1 MKSIER
7 NSFLQSHLTLRRR
20 VAPSRRVGDG
30 KAGCP
35 PFETHRFAMLLRVRW
50 TWFILAALLL
60 TPSLAQAHPHLW
72 VQQVVRAVAKDG
84 KYTHVEIEWRFDPFS
99 SEIEIPLI
107 DENKD
112 GKFSAREIKA
122 LEGDMMPELKNY
134 GFLTWLN
141 VGAKDVRPAKA
152 PAFTARIDDPASF
165 TLPDWDRSAG
175 DKSGMPMP
183 ENKRASQPTGPRPT
197 GPRNLVYVMRFEL
210 PQPTKV
216 FSITTFDPDDF
227 IRIEVNKDQIPAGCA
242 LAKSTSYKAEF
253 VRGYPVFADTV
264 TCQLP

>member
-1 MKSIER
+1 MKAVI
-7 NSFLQSHLTLRRR
+7 
-20 VAPSRRVGDG
+20 A
-30 KAGCP
+30 
-35 PFETHRFAMLLRVRW
+35 
-50 TWFILAALLL
+50 LALSLIALLA
-60 TPSLAQAHPHLW
+60 PAIAVAHPHLW
-72 VQQVVRAVAKDG
+72 VQQVVRAIAKDG

-152 PAFTARIDDPASF
+152 PVFTARIDDPATF

-197 GPRNLVYVMRFEL
+197 GPRNLVYVMRFDL
-210 PQPTKV
+210 PQPSKT

-242 LAKSTSYKAEF
+242 LAKSANYKAEF

>member
-1 MKSIER
+1 MV
-7 NSFLQSHLTLRRR
+7 R
-20 VAPSRRVGDG
+20 V
-30 KAGCP
+30 
-35 PFETHRFAMLLRVRW
+35 
-50 TWFILAALLL
+50 
-60 TPSLAQAHPHLW
+60 
-72 VQQVVRAVAKDG
+72 VAKDG

-183 ENKRASQPTGPRPT
+183 ENKRASQPPESLKGPRPT

-242 LAKSTSYKAEF
+242 LAKSANYKAEF

>member
-1 MKSIER
+1 MKALSGLLLAI
-7 NSFLQSHLTLRRR
+7 
-20 VAPSRRVGDG
+20 
-30 KAGCP
+30 AG
-35 PFETHRFAMLLRVRW
+35 MLL
-50 TWFILAALLL
+50 
-60 TPSLAQAHPHLW
+60 PSVVLAHPHIW
-72 VQQVVRAVAKDG
+72 IQEVVRVVAKDG

-99 SEIEIPLI
+99 SEIEIPPI

-112 GKFSAREIKA
+112 GKFSPAEIKA

-141 VGAKDVRPAKA
+141 AGGKDVRPAKA

-183 ENKRASQPTGPRPT
+183 DNKRANQPTGPRPT
-197 GPRNLVYVMRFEL
+197 GPRNLVYVMRFDL
-210 PQPTKV
+210 PQPTKT

-227 IRIEVNKDQIPAGCA
+227 IRIEVKKDQIPAGCS
-242 LAKSTSYKAEF
+242 LAKSTTLKAEF
-253 VRGYPVFADTV
+253 VRGYPV
-264 TCQLP
+264 

>member
-1 MKSIER
+1 MKAVLAIA
-7 NSFLQSHLTLRRR
+7 LA
-20 VAPSRRVGDG
+20 V
-30 KAGCP
+30 
-35 PFETHRFAMLLRVRW
+35 
-50 TWFILAALLL
+50 AALLA
-60 TPSLAQAHPHLW
+60 PSLAQAHPHLW

-242 LAKSTSYKAEF
+242 LAKSTNYKAEF